1 MPGSYNFLLLAFALL
16 VACLSAYAALEVSE
30 RISTQEAQYRRL
42 WLTLGAGVFGLGLW
56 SALFLCVAALRL
68 PMAVGFEVRLGILSL
83 LLALGSAFY
92 LMHLSGLRR
101 PHAARLLVGGVAIGA
116 ALNAVFHMALKAMML
131 VPELKYQKSLLLLA
145 VLATELTAVFAVA
158 LFSATN
164 TRKAGANSVGSLNSQ
179 QTRRVLASV
188 LVGAGLVA
196 SACAGLRAVAI
207 MPDAQSHALR
217 SVTREHLVNGIVFG
231 AFFAMALAL
240 VVSGAQRNRVLKRI
254 VGRTNDKLLHFATHD
269 VLTGLPNRA
278 LLADRIQHAIQVARR
293 NGKPFAVLFMDLDGF
308 KGINDS
314 LGHAVGDGLLVSVSQ
329 RIRGCIRGEDMVARI
344 GGDEFVVVMSNLSSP
359 EVVEQLSE
367 NILAALRQDFQI
379 EEATLRVT
387 SSIGIAVYPN
397 SGDSVDI
404 LMRNADA
411 AMYEAKQS
419 GRNTYRF
426 FEPAMHASAMRHL
439 TVRQALQQAIE
450 QEQFSL
456 HFQPKYRGGS
466 HQLTGVEALLRWIHP
481 ELGEMSPSE
490 FIPIAERSGQIIP
503 IGDWVLRA
511 VCRQIKQWDM
521 AGVKPVK
528 VALNLSPLQMRTDL
542 VDSIT
547 GIVGEAG
554 IAPQRLMFEITET
567 AAMKDVERTARVI
580 NDLQALGFDIAIDD
594 FGTGYSSL
602 AYLAQFHCR
611 QIKIDRFFTARLD
624 AGDHSGRA
632 IVSAIIALAHALQME
647 VVAEGVETETQLR
660 ELQALHC
667 DQVQGF
673 LLGRPA
679 EAAKTQGL
687 LEASND
693 DLFGAMF
700 RNGPGS
706 AV

>member
-1 MPGSYNFLLLAFALL
+1 MPGSYNFLLLTFALL
-16 VACLSAYAALEVSE
+16 VASLSAYAALEVSE
-30 RISTQEAQYRRL
+30 RISTQEAQYRRA
-42 WLTLGAGVFGLGLW
+42 WLVLGSLVFGLGIW
-56 SALFLCVAALRL
+56 AALFLCVTALRL
-68 PMAVGFEVRLGILSL
+68 PMAVGFQSQLGVLSL
-83 LLALGSAFY
+83 LLAVGSAFY

-101 PHAARLLVGGVAIGA
+101 PHVARLLVGGMAIGA

-164 TRKAGANSVGSLNSQ
+164 ARKAGAASVGSLHSQ
-179 QTRRVLASV
+179 QTRRVLAAV
-188 LVGAGLVA
+188 LVGAALVA
-196 SACAGLRAVAI
+196 SACAGLRAAAI

-217 SVTREHLVNGIVFG
+217 SITREHLINGIVFG
-231 AFFAMALAL
+231 AFFTMALAL
-240 VVSGAQRNRVLKRI
+240 VVSGAQRNSVLKKI

-278 LLADRIQHAIQVARR
+278 LLSDRIQHAIQVARR

-314 LGHAVGDGLLVSVSQ
+314 LGHAVGDGLLVAVSQ

-344 GGDEFVVVMSNLSSP
+344 GGDEFVIVMSNLSSP

-367 NILAALRQDFQI
+367 NILSALRQDFQV
-379 EEATLRVT
+379 EAATTLRVT

-397 SGDSVDI
+397 SGDSVDA

-411 AMYEAKQS
+411 AMYEAKQN

-450 QEQFSL
+450 QEQFTL

-466 HQLTGVEALLRWIHP
+466 HQLTGVEALLRWTHP
-481 ELGEMSPSE
+481 ELGEMPPSE
-490 FIPIAERSGQIIP
+490 FIPIAERSGQIIQ

-511 VCRQIKQWDM
+511 VCEQIRCWDA
-521 AGVKPVK
+521 AGFRPVK
-528 VALNLSPLQMRTDL
+528 VALNLSPMQMRTDL
-542 VDSIT
+542 VESIT
-547 GIVGEAG
+547 GIVGQAG

-567 AAMKDVERTARVI
+567 AAMKDVERSTRII

-611 QIKIDRFFTARLD
+611 QLKIDRFFTSRLD

-632 IVSAIIALAHALQME
+632 IVSAIIALAHALKME
-647 VVAEGVETETQLR
+647 VVAEGVETEEQLR

-679 EAAKTQGL
+679 EAAKTQSV

-693 DLFGAMF
+693 DLFGAM
-700 RNGPGS
+700 PGKVQTS
-706 AV
+706 